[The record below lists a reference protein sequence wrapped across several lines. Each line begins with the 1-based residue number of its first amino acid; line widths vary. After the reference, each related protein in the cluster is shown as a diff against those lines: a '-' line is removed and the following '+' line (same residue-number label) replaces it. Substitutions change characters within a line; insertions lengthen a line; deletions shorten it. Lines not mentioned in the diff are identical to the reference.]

1 LGNKK
6 SARSTQ
12 VSIRLAV
19 DANNLLYRVFFIESI
34 RQLDP
39 AQIEQVLTKEN
50 ADFIKG
56 IAPVLKVIEII
67 TIREHLLNEV
77 NELCEKEPR
86 KVEHLEQLLGKL
98 RSASIRAVELIV
110 LWRDQ
115 FRYYALMSASKRLA
129 RKKKAQ
135 QAI

>member
-1 LGNKK
+1 M
-6 SARSTQ
+6 
-12 VSIRLAV
+12 
-19 DANNLLYRVFFIESI
+19 LYRVFFIESI

-39 AQIEQVLTKEN
+39 AQIEQVLIKEN
-50 ADFIKG
+50 ADFVKG

-67 TIREHLLNEV
+67 SIRENLLNEV
-77 NELCEKEPR
+77 SELCEKEPR
-86 KVEHLEQLLGKL
+86 KIENLEQLLGKL

-129 RKKKAQ
+129 RKKKA
-135 QAI
+135 